1 MGLFSIRLGLPL
13 LTKELIEQSARK
25 RTYILRFVYAIAL
38 YGITLWIF
46 QRQLGSWNATGLSVL
61 GQGRGLFTSLAWFEF
76 AGIYLFLPAMTC
88 GVLTTEKERDTLG
101 LLLLTK
107 LGPWTIVFE
116 KLFSRLVPMAS
127 FVMLSLPLLAVSYSL
142 GGIESGDIAKLM
154 WVLFATAIQVGS
166 FSVLCSAWFRT
177 TAASFMA
184 SYLLGTLA
192 IIATGYFYEYI
203 CGPGFQFVAQILLST
218 PAHDWLFGPDLTI
231 KNAWALA
238 FGPSIVNGYELMED
252 SFRRGASLPQQ
263 TVLDCIVMTLPLFG
277 TSFLSLMA
285 ARFVLWKRAFVRP
298 KHLLLRVFKNLDRF
312 FYRVNNNRVTKGIV
326 VIRESVTLP
335 LYEPIRWRETSKR
348 SLGTTR
354 YLIRMLLLLE
364 VPVMVMLLWPTND
377 HSIRSGY
384 APAYVTCWLLWIVAT
399 LVLTIQSTGL
409 IGRERSHQSLD
420 VLLTTPLESDEIVR
434 QKFAGIWRMIHMLWI
449 PFTSVYLFQIWWES
463 WVNSGSNFGY
473 SPRENMI
480 LFTIVRAVFAV
491 TLYLPTIAW
500 LGFHLGLRCRSQTQ
514 AILVMMTLIS
524 LVCVVPP
531 LVSWL
536 LVPQSTAMY
545 DRRPFLGPA
554 ISFLSP
560 AAILSAVPYT
570 PEYWVLLIIHFVGVS
585 VLYLWLANRGRT
597 VFAKKVGRNDGDGEE
612 TAELPL
618 KALSNEDRMSRLRR
632 GQFGH
637 SADNEVDSAETH

>member
-25 RTYILRFVYAIAL
+25 RTYILRVVYAIAL

-61 GQGRGLFTSLAWFEF
+61 GHGRHLFISLAWFEF

-142 GGIESGDIAKLM
+142 GGIESADIAKLM

-177 TAASFMA
+177 TAASFLA
-184 SYLLGTLA
+184 TYLLGTLA
-192 IIATGYFYEYI
+192 ILTCGFFYESVF
-203 CGPGFQFVAQILLST
+203 GPGFQIVAQFLLST
-218 PAHDWLFGPDLTI
+218 SAYNWLFGPDQSI

-238 FGPSIVNGYELMED
+238 FGPSILNGSELME
-252 SFRRGASLPQQ
+252 SGFGRTILPQQ
-263 TVLDCIVMTLPLFG
+263 TVLDCIVMTFPLFG
-277 TSFLSLMA
+277 TSILCLVL

-298 KHLLLRVFKNLDRF
+298 RNLLLRLFKNLDRF
-312 FYRVNNNRVTKGIV
+312 FYRVNNNRVTRGIV
-326 VIRESVTLP
+326 LIRESVTLP

-364 VPVMVMLLWPTND
+364 VPVLVMVLWPTND
-377 HSIRSGY
+377 HTIRSGY

-399 LVLTIQSTGL
+399 LVLSIQSTGL

-449 PFTSVYLFQIWWES
+449 PFTTIYVFQIWWES
-463 WVNSGSNFGY
+463 WVNTAAQYPFDQPHANV
-473 SPRENMI
+473 
-480 LFTIVRAVFAV
+480 LFTTLRAVLSV
-491 TLYLPTIAW
+491 GLYLPTIAW
-500 LGFHLGLRCRSQTQ
+500 FGFHLGLRCRSQTQ
-514 AILVMMTLIS
+514 AILVTMTMIS
-524 LVCVVPP
+524 LICVIPP
-531 LVSWL
+531 LVAWL
-536 LVPQSTAMY
+536 MQPGPSRYGFPDSVLVSAVK
-545 DRRPFLGPA
+545 F
-554 ISFLSP
+554 ISP
-560 AAILSAVPYT
+560 AATLSAVPHTDY
-570 PEYWVLLIIHFVGVS
+570 YWILLIFHFMGVS
-585 VLYLWLANRGRT
+585 ILYLWLANRGRK
-597 VFAKKVGRNDGDGEE
+597 VFAKKVGRNDGDGDEQID
-612 TAELPL
+612 LPL
-618 KALSNEDRMSRLRR
+618 TALSTEDRMSRLRR
-632 GQFGH
+632 GQIGKR
-637 SADNEVDSAETH
+637 ADNDMDSAEAH